1 MAHSGLQPRSVC
13 CHSLD
18 PDNWSTTCQLSFSK
32 QSPLKALLFVFQML
46 AIPAPAHVPCPA
58 FFSLSVATL
67 GLWILPGPWPT
78 WLPQLHLLLRLAG
91 CSLASSPSSVIKTS
105 RQGWG
110 PSPATA
116 SLPQNRIL
124 VCHDVWL
131 SSFLP
136 AANQKHSEHFVACLA
151 WCSVELAQPSW
162 PSQLLTLLVF
172 AHPAHCPP
180 SQSHTGMGEFTV
192 SPTF

>member
-46 AIPAPAHVPCPA
+46 ALPAPAHVPCPA

-116 SLPQNRIL
+116 SLPLKTRGVSCLQAPLQPDSRRP
-124 VCHDVWL
+124 
-131 SSFLP
+131 LP
-136 AANQKHSEHFVACLA
+136 AH
-151 WCSVELAQPSW
+151 
-162 PSQLLTLLVF
+162 LLVRCPVLS
-172 AHPAHCPP
+172 PA
-180 SQSHTGMGEFTV
+180 
-192 SPTF
+192 